1 MFMLTLADTTDLLA
15 QTTDLVGGKAAP
27 LTPQAGIGL
36 IDRWLEPLQ
45 TAEITVDLSKALG
58 EVADKLVQ
66 VKTLLQGR
74 TPDADAVRTCLGEL
88 AELVSTLS
96 PATGSEGEM
105 PSLLE
110 GLSAALRQAGET
122 SKAD

>member
-1 MFMLTLADTTDLLA
+1 MLTLADTTDLLA
-15 QTTDLVGGKAAP
+15 QTTDLVSGERAQ

-36 IDRWLEPLQ
+36 IDQWIEPLQ
-45 TAEITVDLSKALG
+45 TAENTKPI
-58 EVADKLVQ
+58 ADKLGQ
-66 VKTLLQGR
+66 LKTLLQGG
-74 TPDADAVRTCLGEL
+74 TVDEDAVRARLGEL
-88 AELVSTLS
+88 AELVSALG

-122 SKAD
+122 SRAD

>member
-1 MFMLTLADTTDLLA
+1 MLTLADTTDLLA

-27 LTPQAGIGL
+27 LTPQAGIDL
-36 IDRWLEPLQ
+36 IDQWLGPLQ
-45 TAEITVDLSKALG
+45 TAENTKPI
-58 EVADKLVQ
+58 ADTLVQ
-66 VKTLLQGR
+66 VKALLQNETPNEEAMR
-74 TPDADAVRTCLGEL
+74 TQLGQL

-96 PATGSEGEM
+96 PAMGSEGEM

-110 GLSAALRQAGET
+110 GLSAALREAGET